1 MSNSLILPLSTPLQ
15 TRWMKLYRHLHAH
28 PELSMSE
35 QATAACI
42 ADEFTRL
49 GFQVQTGIGGN
60 GVAAV
65 LANGPGPVILLRADM
80 DALPIEENTGL
91 PYASRVCVLSPDGQS
106 LPVMHACGHDIHMT
120 VLVGT
125 AELLA
130 AHRADW
136 SGTLIAIGQP
146 AEEKMNGAQAMLDAG
161 LYQRIPRPDFAL
173 SLHVAPTLPAD
184 TVGICP
190 GYAWACADQVQITV
204 LGVGGHGATPH
215 KTRDPIV
222 LSAQLI
228 LALQTI
234 VSREIDPID
243 PAVISI
249 GTIHGGSAFNII
261 PDEVRLTLTLRTYA
275 PEIREKLIA
284 AIHRQAKGLA
294 LAAGLPESRLPVV
307 TVNPAF
313 CPAVY
318 NDPELTARI
327 GTAFRRVLGDQ
338 KVVVVKPEMV
348 GEDFGLFGRV
358 TPSIPLSIYRLGVSP
373 PNSTTPFPPLHSPQM
388 APVADLA
395 IPTGVRA
402 LAAAVI
408 DLLPPA

>member
-1 MSNSLILPLSTPLQ
+1 ME
-15 TRWMKLYRHLHAH
+15 LYRHLHAH
-28 PELSMSE
+28 PELSTTE
-35 QATAACI
+35 QATAARI
-42 ADEFTRL
+42 AEEFNRL
-49 GFQVQTGIGGN
+49 GFQVQTGIGGH
-60 GVAAV
+60 GVAAL

-80 DALPIEENTGL
+80 DALPVEENTGL
-91 PYASRVCVLSPDGQS
+91 PYASRVRVSTPTGQS

-130 AHRADW
+130 THRKNW

-146 AEEKMNGAQAMLDAG
+146 AEEKMNGAQAMLSDG

-234 VSREIDPID
+234 VSREIDPTD

-249 GTIHGGSAFNII
+249 GTLHGGSAFNII
-261 PDEVRLTLTLRTYA
+261 PDEVRITLTLRTYA
-275 PEIREKLIA
+275 PEVRDTLIA
-284 AIHRQAKGLA
+284 AIRRQAHGLG
-294 LAAGLPESRLPVV
+294 LAAGLPEDRLPVV

-318 NDPELTARI
+318 NDPDLTARI
-327 GTAFRRVLGDQ
+327 GASFRRVLGEQ
-338 KVVVVKPEMV
+338 KVVAVKPEMV

-358 TPSIPLSIYRLGVSP
+358 TPSIPLSIFRLGIRPTHSDA
-373 PNSTTPFPPLHSPQM
+373 PFPPLHSPQM

-395 IPTGVRA
+395 IPTGVSA
-402 LAAAVI
+402 LSAAVI